1 MPVEMQSCREAPH
14 AYPGGVFLIDKPAG
28 PTSFA
33 MVRALRRILG
43 LKKVGH
49 AGTLDPFAS
58 GLLVLCAGRSAT
70 KMISSFMEGEKE
82 YLATLCLGVET
93 TTLDP
98 EGEVIS
104 RSPVGRLR
112 GCEIE
117 QTLSR
122 FRGRQMQT
130 PPAFSAL
137 KHKGRPLYHYA
148 RKGISIVKE
157 PREVDVLLLERIDGA
172 GDLAGDECL
181 LRLRIICSK
190 GTYIRSLAADIGRQL
205 GCGAYL
211 TELRR
216 TRSGCFSVAGSID
229 GALLLSN
236 FDREQALNASLSLQ
250 QACNFLQLS
259 GKFDNVAIRSTDRD
273 DDFSP
278 GGRHLALG

>member
-1 MPVEMQSCREAPH
+1 MPEELQSCREAGPE
-14 AYPGGVFLIDKPAG
+14 YPGGVFLVDKPAG

-33 MVRALRRILG
+33 MVRALRRVLG

-104 RSPVGRLR
+104 RCPVGRLQA
-112 GCEIE
+112 GEIE
-117 QTLSR
+117 QVLSR

-137 KHKGRPLYHYA
+137 KHKGKPLYHYA
-148 RKGISIVKE
+148 RKGISIIKE
-157 PREVDVLLLERIDGA
+157 PREIVILQLERVDDS

-181 LRLRIICSK
+181 LHLRIVCSK
-190 GTYIRSLAADIGRQL
+190 GTYIRSLAADIGRSL

-216 TRSGCFSVAGSID
+216 VRSGCFSVAGSLD
-229 GALLLSN
+229 GELLLGN
-236 FDREQALNASLSLQ
+236 MGLEQALNAALSLE
-250 QACNFLQLS
+250 QACNLLQLS
-259 GKFDNVAIRSTDRD
+259 GKSDNVAIRSTDQD